1 MDIMDKCEAVI
12 RLGPEDEVDEYAL
25 KEMRKRVKAHIQKD
39 LKYLADVSFMINGEL
54 YENLLDAIPV
64 VEEIKTVEIIFMRP
78 DINENWDF
86 DRPTK
91 IIKAIKG
98 GFGGVAFFNYDPK
111 AIDKWA
117 KAGELIEKKAM
128 IRVFP
133 VDIYVP
139 RSIATMSKYVQE
151 DPPRPIV
158 PDVWTVETAWSRM
171 KSLGALPLTVRV
183 CVYTQEERFSYDID
197 VIRGKLIRDFR
208 AERMP
213 VTRKVV
219 RSPEDYFYF
228 DRIYASEEMSQLT
241 RNIFEAIF
249 ESDGLTAAD
258 ISHFFRITLDMAS
271 NNIRALL
278 KRGLLDKEG
287 QPPYETYKVTTELL
301 KKNAGRKGK

>member
-1 MDIMDKCEAVI
+1 MMDILEKCEAVI
-12 RLGPEDEVDEYAL
+12 RLGPEEEVDAYAL
-25 KEMRKRVKAHIQKD
+25 KEMRKRVKAHMQRD
-39 LKYLADVSFMINGEL
+39 YRYLSDVLFVINGKRYESLLDALLEIDAVKSIDVSF
-54 YENLLDAIPV
+54 
-64 VEEIKTVEIIFMRP
+64 IKP

-86 DRPTK
+86 NRPTK
-91 IIKAIKG
+91 IIKAIEG

-133 VDIYVP
+133 VDVYVP

-158 PDVWTVETAWSRM
+158 PDLWTMEYAWKKM
-171 KSLGALPLTVRV
+171 KGLGALPMVVRI
-183 CVYTQEERFSYDID
+183 CVYTKEDRFSYDID
-197 VIRGKLIRDFR
+197 IIKGKLIRDFR

-213 VTRKVV
+213 VTRKKS
-219 RSPEDYFYF
+219 RTPEEYFYF
-228 DRIYASEEMSQLT
+228 DRIYASEDMPSLT

-249 ESDGLTAAD
+249 ESEGMTASD
-258 ISHFFRITLDMAS
+258 ISHFFRITPDMAK

-278 KRGLLDKEG
+278 SRGLLESEG
-287 QPPYETYKVTTELL
+287 QPPNETYKVSIEVL
-301 KKNAGRKGK
+301 KRKMK

>member
-1 MDIMDKCEAVI
+1 MDVLEKCEAVI
-12 RLGPEDEVDEYAL
+12 RMGPEDEVDEYAI
-25 KEMRKRVKAHIQKD
+25 KEMRKRVKAHMQKEHR
-39 LKYLADVSFMINGEL
+39 YLSDVAFIINGKM
-54 YENLLDAIPV
+54 YESLLDALLEV
-64 VEEIKTVEIIFMRP
+64 DSIKSIDIAFLRP

-91 IIKAIKG
+91 IIKAIEG
-98 GFGGVAFFNYDPK
+98 GFGGVAFFNYNPK

-117 KAGELIEKKAM
+117 NAGELIEKKAM

-133 VDIYVP
+133 VDVYVP

-158 PDVWTVETAWSRM
+158 PDLWTMEYAWM
-171 KSLGALPLTVRV
+171 KMKELGALPLTVRV
-183 CVYTQEERFSYDID
+183 CVYTKEERFSYDID
-197 VIRGKLIRDFR
+197 IIKGKLIRDFR

-213 VTRKVV
+213 VTRKAV
-219 RSPEDYFYF
+219 RDPEDYFYF
-228 DRIYASEEMSQLT
+228 DRIYASEDLPPLT

-249 ESDGLTAAD
+249 ESDGFTAAD
-258 ISHFFRITLDMAS
+258 ISHFFNITMDMAN

-278 KRGLLDKEG
+278 KRGLLDTEG

-301 KKNAGRKGK
+301 KRKMKKN